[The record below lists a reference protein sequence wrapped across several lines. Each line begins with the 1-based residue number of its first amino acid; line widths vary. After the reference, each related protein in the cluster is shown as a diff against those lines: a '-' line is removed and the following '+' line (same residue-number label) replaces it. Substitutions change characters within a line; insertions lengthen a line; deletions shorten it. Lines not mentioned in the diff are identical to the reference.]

1 MLYGFF
7 VSIYICPVH
16 MGMQCPRRQKRVL
29 ASLELELQMIVS
41 HHMGA
46 GNLMEV
52 FWKSSQSS

>member
-46 GNLMEV
+46 GY
-52 FWKSSQSS
+52 